1 MNSKELEDRLID
13 FAVLIIDLAESNKK
27 NYIGNH
33 LSGQMT
39 RSGTSAPLNYGEAQH
54 AESKRDFLHKMQV
67 VLKELN
73 ETLVCLK
80 IIERAKLNSK
90 LQLLKYALKENN
102 ELVSIFVSSVKT
114 SKSS

>member
-1 MNSKELEDRLID
+1 MNSKELEERLID
-13 FAVLIIDLAESNKK
+13 FAVLIIELAESNKK

-39 RSGTSAPLNYGEAQH
+39 RSGTSASLNYGEAQH
-54 AESKRDFLHKMQV
+54 AESRRDFLHKMQV
-67 VLKELN
+67 VLKELS

-80 IIERAKLNSK
+80 IINRAKLNSN

-102 ELVSIFVSSVKT
+102 ELVSIFIASVKT
-114 SKSS
+114 SKST